1 MHQPS
6 LRKKTM
12 NVCKP
17 FKLID
22 FHIYDGT
29 SSQMRGGSS
38 SESGS
43 GSDKDDGSGSSGNE
57 PGRYEPRTFAIQM
70 FGVNEQGQSAAITVE
85 NYRPFFFVR
94 VGDDWTQGT
103 VIAFMEA
110 LYRRTGQSWIKK
122 QVESAQLV
130 QYHKLYG
137 FSDGKKDKFA
147 QITCMN
153 QSAFTKLKNLWYF
166 TDRLNNRRLG
176 KVPFMGVDTE
186 IYESSIPPLLRYF
199 HVHNIS
205 PSGWVMVYT
214 NRAFK
219 PANDKRTTTC
229 DFEYVCSRKHVVP
242 LPDKETPAPYKI
254 MSFDIEASSSHGD
267 FPVPIKT
274 YKKLAQNLVD
284 AYLAQPKLD
293 RDRVNLLIR
302 KVMMTAFGHDN
313 FDGVDVVYPKRAP
326 TKTDLQN
333 RLNMFLSTSVEKAKK
348 MGAME
353 EDGDLR
359 ANILSISSYFGDH
372 VANRTTEFYD
382 EGEGEGEEEE
392 EEESDYAASYSK
404 PNKRMDVLAADILLT
419 DKLTRDDKIQALD
432 ETMTM
437 LFPPLKGDEA
447 TFIGST
453 FVKYGETVPYLN
465 HCFAVGSCDPVAGAT
480 IESCDSERDML
491 LQWKELVVR
500 ENPDIVIGYNIF
512 GFDYE
517 FLFRRAQETRCDQEF
532 LVISRRMGDV
542 CLKTKFANDKSP
554 AEIESTK
561 VSLASGEYDL
571 RYIKMPGRL
580 QVDLY
585 MYLRREFTNFASY
598 KLDNMASSFI
608 SDDIKLV
615 RVVHE
620 TNASGSE
627 VEAYTQLYSKN
638 LAGLNA
644 GDYIHIEIVGF
655 STDHFADGKKFQV
668 INIEK
673 DVAAPGDQAAAAT
686 AAYNVIT
693 IAGDYGELATQKNI
707 RWGMAKDDV
716 SPQDIFQL
724 TRGSSADR
732 AKVAKYCIQ
741 DCNLVHHLFAKVDV
755 LTGYVEMSRICSVP
769 ISFLVFRGQGIKLTS
784 YVAKKCRDK
793 ETLMPDL
800 EKSGANEGY
809 EGAIVLPPKCS
820 MYMDNPV
827 ACVDYA
833 SLYPSSMISQN
844 FSHDT
849 KVWTKEY
856 DLEGTLLQQTGEK
869 DAHGNF
875 IYDNLPNMKYIDID
889 FDTYTY
895 IRKSPTAKAVK
906 TVTGKKVCRWAQGKK
921 GIMPSI
927 LEELLKA
934 RSDTRKQAKKEPDP
948 FMQNILDKRQLG
960 YKVTANSL
968 YGQCGAKTSTF
979 YEQDVA
985 ASTTATGRMM
995 ITYARRIIEE
1005 VYGDMVYDTASHGPV
1020 LTKAEYVYGDS
1031 VAKWTPVYLRV
1042 RRDNAFGED
1051 DAKAKYYYD
1060 VCEVEKVATKYGHGR
1075 WFKCAEPGK
1084 QEKEFC
1090 SLDGVDTWTDRG
1102 WTPIK
1107 TLIRHGLAQSKAMV
1121 RVFTNAGIVDVTDD
1135 HSLLTHDAKEI
1146 SPKDVVTGST
1156 KLLTSRPQIP
1166 YRELIHWDNADAD
1179 YDDARFYD
1187 SQVEAAIEML
1197 RLNSRAWIYNYRV
1210 VQHFTGPFYIV
1221 RDLMSCCADSKDL
1234 GIITHMKII
1243 PYTVGDYV
1251 YDLTTGNHHFSAGMG
1266 DLVVHNTDS
1275 VFFTFNLQ
1283 DAKTGEPIRGQKALE
1298 MTIEIAQDAA
1308 HLCTRYLKPP
1318 MELAYEKTLMPF
1330 ILLKKKRYVGM
1341 LYETNPKKGKLKF
1354 MGLALKRRDSCDYV
1368 KDVYGGI
1375 LNILMFEH
1383 NLAKSMLF
1391 LDQCLENLAKGNV
1404 PIEKLMLTRALGS
1417 YYKNPR
1423 QIAHAVLAD
1432 RIGKRDPGNKPKPGD
1447 RLKYL
1452 YFNNPD
1458 AALQGDKIETPEHI
1472 AANRLKVDYAHYMTN
1487 QLMSPIQ
1494 QLYGLALE
1502 QIWEMQKKP
1511 AAIKKHRQ
1519 EIAELEKK
1527 WPDAEELVNRKDAFC
1542 SKKVKPL
1549 LFDKWLTQA
1558 NNDKNRLQSISN
1570 FFQKK

>member
-1 MHQPS
+1 
-6 LRKKTM
+6 
-12 NVCKP
+12 
-17 FKLID
+17 
-22 FHIYDGT
+22 
-29 SSQMRGGSS
+29 
-38 SESGS
+38 
-43 GSDKDDGSGSSGNE
+43 
-57 PGRYEPRTFAIQM
+57 
-70 FGVNEQGQSAAITVE
+70 
-85 NYRPFFFVR
+85 
-94 VGDDWTQGT
+94 
-103 VIAFMEA
+103 
-110 LYRRTGQSWIKK
+110 
-122 QVESAQLV
+122 
-130 QYHKLYG
+130 
-137 FSDGKKDKFA
+137 
-147 QITCMN
+147 
-153 QSAFTKLKNLWYF
+153 
-166 TDRLNNRRLG
+166 
-176 KVPFMGVDTE
+176 
-186 IYESSIPPLLRYF
+186 
-199 HVHNIS
+199 
-205 PSGWVMVYT
+205 
-214 NRAFK
+214 
-219 PANDKRTTTC
+219 
-229 DFEYVCSRKHVVP
+229 
-242 LPDKETPAPYKI
+242 
-254 MSFDIEASSSHGD
+254 
-267 FPVPIKT
+267 
-274 YKKLAQNLVD
+274 
-284 AYLAQPKLD
+284 
-293 RDRVNLLIR
+293 
-302 KVMMTAFGHDN
+302 
-313 FDGVDVVYPKRAP
+313 
-326 TKTDLQN
+326 
-333 RLNMFLSTSVEKAKK
+333 
-348 MGAME
+348 ME
-353 EDGDLR
+353 EDGEER
-359 ANILSISSYFGDH
+359 AKLLSIVSYFDH
-372 VANRTTEFYD
+372 VPDPKSYLED
-382 EGEGEGEEEE
+382 
-392 EEESDYAASYSK
+392 AASDDEMEEMEELEEDTQR
-404 PNKRMDVLAADILLT
+404 NKKVDLKKLDVLVSDILLS
-419 DKLTRDDKIQALD
+419 DKLSRDEKIQTID

-453 FVKYGETVPYLN
+453 FLRYGEKEPYLN
-465 HCFAVGSCDPVAGAT
+465 HCFVVGSCEPVPGAT
-480 IESCDSERDML
+480 IESCETERDML
-491 LQWKELVVR
+491 IRWKDLVVK

-517 FLFRRAQETRCDQEF
+517 FLFRRSQETRCDQEF
-532 LVISRRMGDV
+532 LAISRRIGDV
-542 CLKTKFANDKSP
+542 CLKEKFGKTNKDGQ

-561 VSLASGEYDL
+561 VALASGEYDL
-571 RYIKMPGRL
+571 RYIKMAGRL

-608 SDDIKLV
+608 SDDIKHV
-615 RVVHE
+615 EVVHD
-620 TNASGSE
+620 TNSPVS
-627 VEAYTQLYSKN
+627 TTRLFSKN
-638 LAGLNA
+638 LAGLHI

-655 STDHFADGKKFQV
+655 STDHYADGKKFEV
-668 INIEK
+668 LNIEK
-673 DVAAPGDQAAAAT
+673 DIMVDSAT
-686 AAYNVIT
+686 YNVIT
-693 IAGDYGELATQKNI
+693 IAGDYGELASQKNI

-716 SPQDIFQL
+716 SPQDIFLL
-724 TRGSSADR
+724 TRGSATDR

-741 DCNLVHHLFAKVDV
+741 DCNLVHHLFSKVDV

-769 ISFLVFRGQGIKLTS
+769 ISFLVLRGQGIKLTS

-856 DLEGTLLQQTGEK
+856 DLQGNLVRETGE
-869 DAHGNF
+869 HE
-875 IYDNLPNMKYIDID
+875 YDNLPNTQYIDIE
-889 FDTYTY
+889 FDTYSY
-895 IRKSPTAKAVK
+895 IRKSATAKAVK
-906 TVTGKKVCRWAQGKK
+906 TVTGKKVCRWAQQDADTNKGK

-934 RSDTRKQAKKEPDP
+934 RSDTRKQAKKETDP

-1005 VYGDMVYDTASHGPV
+1005 VYGDMVYNTESHGPV

-1042 RRDNAFGED
+1042 LMVKDGKRE
-1051 DAKAKYYYD
+1051 YYYD
-1060 VCEVEKVATKYGHGR
+1060 ICEVSAVATKYGQDR
-1075 WFKCAEPGK
+1075 WIKCAEPGK

-1090 SLDGVDTWTDRG
+1090 ALTNVDSWTEKG
-1102 WTPIK
+1102 WTPLK
-1107 TLIRHGLAQSKAMV
+1107 TVIRHGLAQHKSMV
-1121 RVFTNAGIVDVTDD
+1121 RVQTQSGVVDVTDD
-1135 HSLLTHDAKEI
+1135 HSLVDHRGNKVSPHDVHIDK
-1146 SPKDVVTGST
+1146 T
-1156 KLLTSRPQIP
+1156 KLLTSWPKIP
-1166 YRELIHWDNADAD
+1166 YSKLILNQSNTRHNNDKD
-1179 YDDARFYD
+1179 YDDEQYYD
-1187 SQVEAAIEML
+1187 TQVEAAIELCRL
-1197 RLNSRAWIYNYRV
+1197 RERSWFWTSSYRV
-1210 VQHFTGPFYIV
+1210 TRHFTGAWYIERNPIGCIAPGV
-1221 RDLMSCCADSKDL
+1221 GRAGRSVIKKMD
-1234 GIITHMKII
+1234 II
-1243 PYTVGDYV
+1243 PYHVGDYV
-1251 YDLTTGNHHFSAGMG
+1251 YDLTTGNHHFSAGIG
-1266 DLVVHNTDS
+1266 NIVVHNTDS

-1318 MELAYEKTLMPF
+1318 MELSYEKTLMPF

-1375 LNILMFEH
+1375 LNILMFEN
-1383 NLAKSMLF
+1383 NLAKSMDF
-1391 LDQCLENLAKGNV
+1391 LNMCLENLAKGNV
-1404 PIEKLMLTRALGS
+1404 PIDKLLLTRALGS

-1432 RIGKRDPGNKPKPGD
+1432 RMGKRDPGNKPKPGD
-1447 RLKYL
+1447 RIKYL

-1458 AALQGDKIETPEHI
+1458 AALQGDKIETPEYI
-1472 AANRLKVDYAHYMTN
+1472 ASNRLKVDYAHYITN

-1502 QIWEMQKKP
+1502 QIWELQKKP
-1511 AAIKKHRQ
+1511 AAIRKHRE

-1527 WPDAEELVNRKDAFC
+1527 WTDIEELIKRKDTFC

-1549 LFDKWLTQA
+1549 LFDKWLTQI
-1558 NNDKNRLQSISN
+1558 NNEKNRMKPISD
-1570 FFQKK
+1570 FFLKK